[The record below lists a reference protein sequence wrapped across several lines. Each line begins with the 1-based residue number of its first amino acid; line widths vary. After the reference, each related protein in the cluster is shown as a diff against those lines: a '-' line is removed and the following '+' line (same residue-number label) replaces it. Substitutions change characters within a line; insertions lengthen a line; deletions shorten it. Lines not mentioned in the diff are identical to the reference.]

1 MASEALCL
9 HRQSWL
15 LFPICIPLFP
25 DEMVGCVKS
34 FANLQDQARI
44 RAKKSSPERD
54 LTGKGTLAGVTV
66 ALGSAEVPVTGK
78 EMLDGNQE

>member
-25 DEMVGCVKS
+25 DEMVGYVKS

-66 ALGSAEVPVTGK
+66 ALGSS
-78 EMLDGNQE
+78 